1 MPEWGHLKLRH
12 AVSHAQ
18 NVRKILEDL
27 DPGHESINCLF
38 KEGGIQ
44 ICKQWATPIL
54 DAKKKRPG
62 TIKSYLTSVV
72 KFLEFLHDAYD
83 REMEGLPNIGKEKKA
98 KLQPLI
104 QRVKTWGSSISRI
117 YECDRWQKILEDSR
131 NAISPADT
139 KDIYKTEPVK
149 KAEELLRLCKAR
161 QVTDKEFIAIR
172 DYLIVRLELE
182 NGQRPG
188 PMETATVCD
197 FESAESNGED
207 GFVMYVARHKNS
219 KAGPA
224 PISMK
229 KALHEKIATYV
240 KHVRTHFAVE
250 KENTLFITCAGLS
263 FQDGTIGRRISD
275 WWRKAKGKKYTSTA
289 LRKMTV
295 STLHDAD
302 PIDKRKVHSHM
313 CHKQSTADK
322 YYMTGARTRV
332 ALESHDIIRKRLG
345 LEEEPEDD
353 KHDDRSQQDAE
364 RVKASDS
371 QTYGST
377 GNLSALTT
385 CQFFEHEREM
395 SSSTC
400 RSRREAWHEDDVTL
414 IEDTFWEFKTRPT
427 KEGMKTIFFSN
438 PKLQEIVARKN
449 FENCYE
455 KVKNIFRR
463 RQR

>member
-1 MPEWGHLKLRH
+1 M
-12 AVSHAQ
+12 
-18 NVRKILEDL
+18 
-27 DPGHESINCLF
+27 
-38 KEGGIQ
+38 
-44 ICKQWATPIL
+44 
-54 DAKKKRPG
+54 
-62 TIKSYLTSVV
+62 
-72 KFLEFLHDAYD
+72 
-83 REMEGLPNIGKEKKA
+83 
-98 KLQPLI
+98 
-104 QRVKTWGSSISRI
+104 
-117 YECDRWQKILEDSR
+117 
-131 NAISPADT
+131 
-139 KDIYKTEPVK
+139 
-149 KAEELLRLCKAR
+149 
-161 QVTDKEFIAIR
+161 TDKEFIAIR

-219 KAGPA
+219 KAGPT

-313 CHKQSTADK
+313 CHKQSTAEK

-400 RSRREAWHEDDVTL
+400 RSRREAWHEHDVTL

-427 KEGMKTIFFSN
+427 KEGIKTIFFSN

-449 FENCYE
+449 FEKCYE